1 MDIINSEDN
10 PDLTIDKPI
19 VPRPVVLVLLDS
31 WGIAPK
37 HHGNVFT
44 GLKLKNL
51 SGLIKNYPLALLA
64 ANQPTIKERYQIIGA
79 SGLLSKSIS
88 AAGLSQFNLTE
99 SEKLLPSWYH
109 FNGGREA
116 LLEKESLKVISSEI
130 GPRQEDPKQV
140 LPEIIKLAISDIKK
154 GLHDFVVVN
163 LANLDLVSEGGNLET
178 AKAAAK
184 LLDKNVK
191 RLVDVVLE
199 QHGLLIV
206 TSAYGHAESM
216 INPATDLPQSGI
228 TANPVPFIIV
238 GHDYQGRTIGLPDT
252 LDDDLSLVE
261 AVGNLENV
269 APTIL
274 TILNIPQPEDMPG
287 KSLL

>member
-10 PDLTIDKPI
+10 PDLIIDKPT

-44 GLKLKNL
+44 GLKLKTL
-51 SGLIKNYPLALLA
+51 SRLIKNYPLALLTA
-64 ANQPTIKERYQIIGA
+64 DQPTIKERYQIIGA

-116 LLEKESLKVISSEI
+116 LLEKEALKVISSKI
-130 GPRQEDPKQV
+130 GSRQEDPKQV
-140 LPEIIKLAISDIKK
+140 LPEIIKLAISDVKK
-154 GLHDFVVVN
+154 GLHDFLVVN
-163 LANLDLVSEGGNLET
+163 LANLDLVSAGESLEA
-178 AKAAAK
+178 AKTAAK
-184 LLDKNVK
+184 LLDKNIK

-206 TSAYGHAESM
+206 TSAYGHSESM

-228 TANPVPFIIV
+228 TNNPVPFIIV
-238 GHDYQGRTIGLPDT
+238 GHDYQGKTIGLPDT

-261 AVGNLENV
+261 AVGKLENV

-274 TILNIPQPEDMPG
+274 KILNIPQPEDMPG
-287 KSLL
+287 ESLI